1 MRPILVV
8 GFVLLSRP
16 VFADILDD
24 KQLAKALQDLP
35 DTKLDQH
42 DADRLVSL
50 AMEVAGDD
58 LDPVA
63 LLAQQYIESR
73 FDPTATSRLIGDARQ
88 SGSWRSVRA
97 PIGWTGNLYCGI
109 AQTVATTWRACLA
122 LRDLRP
128 AMLAQAA
135 ELRTWLKRTRGDMPL
150 ALAGYGC
157 GNHGVTTGRC
167 NGYPSRI
174 RRLAARLRKIAR
186 VGPMS

>member
-8 GFVLLSRP
+8 GFALLSRS
-16 VFADILDD
+16 VSAEILDD
-24 KQLAKALQDLP
+24 KRLSKAIQDLP
-35 DTKLDQH
+35 NTKLDRAA
-42 DADRLVSL
+42 ADRLVSS
-50 AMEVAGDD
+50 AMDAAGDD

-73 FDPTATSRLIGDARQ
+73 FDPTAVSRLIGDARQ
-88 SGSWRSVRA
+88 TGAWRSMRA
-97 PIGWTGNLYCGI
+97 PFGWTGNLYCGI
-109 AQTVATTWRACLA
+109 AQTAATTWRACLA